1 MECFI
6 CYTNLSTYVINCGSK
21 VEHKVCDQCEVTMRM
36 KEPAT
41 RKGRILKCPMCRVN
55 EIAPGKRTAFSY
67 EYELS
72 KMYETA
78 LSPARILPFQIL
90 QSDEQ
95 HYLDDIE
102 WSDVLDPFL
111 LSLRF
116 AATSTAEER
125 AAHQYIAWCQSGN
138 REIGACTTRGKT
150 ERKCSNIGCNKFVCR
165 RCRHCLNH

>member
-6 CYTNLSTYVINCGSK
+6 CYTNLPTYVINCGSK

-41 RKGRILKCPMCRVN
+41 RKGRILKCPMCREN

-78 LSPARILPFQIL
+78 TPSRILPQYI
-90 QSDEQ
+90 DENT
-95 HYLDDIE
+95 E
-102 WSDVLDPFL
+102 LDPFM

-116 AATSTAEER
+116 AATAEQR
-125 AAHQYIAWCQSGN
+125 AARQYHSWCQSGN

-150 ERKCSNIGCNKFVCR
+150 ERKCSYPDCNKFVCR
-165 RCRHCLNH
+165 RCTQCLTH

>member
-41 RKGRILKCPMCRVN
+41 RKGRILKCPMCREN

-78 LSPARILPFQIL
+78 VPPARILPLYI
-90 QSDEQ
+90 DENT
-95 HYLDDIE
+95 E
-102 WSDVLDPFL
+102 WSDVLDPFI

-116 AATSTAEER
+116 AATSTAEQRAER
-125 AAHQYIAWCQSGN
+125 PYHAWCQSGN

-150 ERKCSNIGCNKFVCR
+150 ERKCSYIGCTKFVCR
-165 RCRHCLNH
+165 RCTQCLTH